1 MARTPNADIPL
12 LEAGSLQIDA
22 VFNEFAGI
30 VEAWQNCVVLEVG
43 RTVPTGTEA
52 EGDRVIVG
60 TPATGIYTGHEN
72 EGGILLGGTWQFYAP
87 PAAGVP
93 IIKDLATGDDYEC
106 VAGVWSVKSGGG
118 GGSTRNT
125 VSALATSGS
134 VAIDYDLGDYFTLA
148 LAGNVSGLT
157 FSNLPGSGKGAT
169 LAVRITQDS
178 TPRTVAWPA
187 SFKWVGAAPSVSTAS
202 GAVDLLVIT
211 THDNGTTWLADLA
224 KAYA

>member
-1 MARTPNADIPL
+1 MATEPNTGLTWQEANSLTTDALHNQL
-12 LEAGSLQIDA
+12 LDFVS
-22 VFNEFAGI
+22 VW
-30 VEAWQNCVVLEVG
+30 VNCVVLNVG
-43 RTVPTGTEA
+43 QAAPTGSEA
-52 EGDRVIVG
+52 EGDCYIVG
-60 TPATGIYTGHEN
+60 TGTGVFAGHDDELA
-72 EGGILLGGTWQFYAP
+72 ILRGGTWQFHAP
-87 PAAGVP
+87 PDAGVP
-93 IIKDLATGDDYEC
+93 IIKNLDDGTDWEC
-106 VAGVWSVKSGGG
+106 VAGVWAAKSGGG

-125 VSALATSGS
+125 VTALATSGS
-134 VAIDYDLGDYFTLA
+134 VAIDYALGDYFTLA

-202 GAVDLLVIT
+202 GAMDLLVIT